1 MEAPTIIWN
10 AGHDKKKCMFLLIKM
25 QNTKQNWNILLCDWP
40 QHSKHSKTG
49 FSSFFPVMFKSD
61 SVQLSSVSSKYLILL
76 YYNITMQIT
85 WFSLRNNNNI
95 NLYVALSVWK

>member
-1 MEAPTIIWN
+1 
-10 AGHDKKKCMFLLIKM
+10 M

-40 QHSKHSKTG
+40 QDSKHSKTG
-49 FSSFFPVMFKSD
+49 FSSFFPVMLKSD

-85 WFSLRNNNNI
+85 WFSLRNNDNI
-95 NLYVALSVWK
+95 NLYVALPVRK

>member
-1 MEAPTIIWN
+1 MEAPKIIWN
-10 AGHDKKKCMFLLIKM
+10 AGHDQRNACFY
-25 QNTKQNWNILLCDWP
+25 LCDWP

-49 FSSFFPVMFKSD
+49 FSSFFPVMLKSD

-95 NLYVALSVWK
+95 NLYVALPVWK

>member
-1 MEAPTIIWN
+1 MEAPKIIWN
-10 AGHDKKKCMFLLIKM
+10 AGHDQRNACFYLLKCKTLDRTETFSCVTGHSIA
-25 QNTKQNWNILLCDWP
+25 NIPKLV
-40 QHSKHSKTG
+40 SVR
-49 FSSFFPVMFKSD
+49 FFPVMLKSD

-95 NLYVALSVWK
+95 NLYVALPVWK